1 MWRRGLSM
9 DSNAILPRLESLSHL
24 YQDNLKQVTYV
35 LPISVFCVKFE
46 KQYYLPHGVDV
57 RIK

>member
-1 MWRRGLSM
+1 M